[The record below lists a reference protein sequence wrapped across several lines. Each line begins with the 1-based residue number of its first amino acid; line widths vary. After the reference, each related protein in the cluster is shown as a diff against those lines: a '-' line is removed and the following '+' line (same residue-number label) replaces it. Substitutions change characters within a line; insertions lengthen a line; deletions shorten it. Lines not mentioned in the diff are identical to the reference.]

1 MTYKAAWE
9 ALQNMNNLSD
19 ETLIQTSKGDNQN
32 GTKLTAYA
40 KDLIRAHK
48 EVMKYHALL
57 NKELERNLLSKNFNT
72 LRRITMQLSAR
83 NILVARVA
91 GLTKSDVNTLV
102 ELDLG
107 GVRLTSTIT
116 TSAALGLDLKP
127 GDEVKAIFKSSSVMV
142 STAKDLAISARN
154 IISGKIVQLTVGDVN
169 AEVVLELSPKD
180 RVVSVITSNSAK
192 ALSLETGKTCFAV
205 IKSSEIMIGK

>member
-1 MTYKAAWE
+1 
-9 ALQNMNNLSD
+9 
-19 ETLIQTSKGDNQN
+19 
-32 GTKLTAYA
+32 
-40 KDLIRAHK
+40 
-48 EVMKYHALL
+48 
-57 NKELERNLLSKNFNT
+57 
-72 LRRITMQLSAR
+72 MQLSAR

-154 IISGKIVQLTVGDVN
+154 IIEGKIVQLTIGDVN

-192 ALSLETGKTCFAV
+192 ALGLETGKTCFAV